1 MACRAFAT
9 QIVER
14 EMIAKRRTALLPRRR
29 RRLIVLGSQPVY
41 ADIGVPPENYD
52 QLTRVVLGVSQV
64 IQQELANVQVVPRET
79 AALEG
84 PIVSQLLECFVA
96 FPEAVIGVLKQLDPG
111 EGLFRR
117 GDDPTVLL
125 IVSGQKVGFVYV
137 EISCLERLRIV
148 GQVEVRVEQRM
159 VG

>member
-1 MACRAFAT
+1 MARRAFAT

-64 IQQELANVQVVPRET
+64 IQ
-79 AALEG
+79 
-84 PIVSQLLECFVA
+84 
-96 FPEAVIGVLKQLDPG
+96 
-111 EGLFRR
+111 
-117 GDDPTVLL
+117 
-125 IVSGQKVGFVYV
+125 
-137 EISCLERLRIV
+137 
-148 GQVEVRVEQRM
+148 
-159 VG
+159 